1 MEHRH
6 PWCQRLLAALPDEAQ
21 RSAIAA
27 DDPLWE
33 NIETELVK
41 LGSLAHSQVNLTEV
55 AGLCL
60 TLLESKTKDM
70 RVLVQLVRCLQHPA
84 KATPFGTALIL
95 LDNWVEAYWAIAWP
109 ASAMQKQ
116 RLLVQM
122 VRRFDGALGRVGE
135 QASAAE
141 LDQLLAH
148 AERLEQTLL
157 RVAPEKA
164 DPLETL
170 IPALRRAR
178 SRQQEQAKA
187 DSAPA
192 PVTASTVVTTQSSSA
207 AAPEIDTSNERAW
220 RQTLLKVAGLI
231 VEQQPDAAVGYRLRR
246 HAIWSTITAAPV
258 TSRGNQTQLAPVA
271 ADRVSEYHAALPQ
284 ADNALWKQI
293 EESLVLSPYWFDG
306 HCLSARV
313 AAQLGFPEVAA
324 AIAAELEAFLQ
335 RLPVLRELTFSDK
348 SAFLTESCAEWLRG
362 AKGSAGQGSEQGQ
375 DLAAEVA
382 ACRKTQGLNA
392 ALALLDDKT
401 RQQSEPREQ
410 FYAGMM
416 LAELLAA
423 DGMKT
428 LAAQHYHHL
437 LQEAHRLGL
446 AQWEPGL
453 VKRLERLAK
462 AR

>member
-6 PWCQRLLAALPDEAQ
+6 PWCQRLLARLPDEAQ

-55 AGLCL
+55 AGMCL

-84 KATPFGTALIL
+84 KATPFATALIL
-95 LDNWVEAYWAIAWP
+95 LESWVDAYWSIAWP

-122 VRRFDGALGRVGE
+122 VRRFDGALGRVSE

-141 LDQLLAH
+141 LAQLLGH
-148 AERLEQTLL
+148 AERLEQSLL
-157 RVAPEKA
+157 RVAPEKT

-170 IPALRRAR
+170 IPALRRAQ

-192 PVTASTVVTTQSSSA
+192 PTTASAVVSTRSSSA
-207 AAPEIDTSNERAW
+207 TPEIDTGNERAW
-220 RQTLLKVAGLI
+220 RQTQLKVADLI
-231 VEQQPDAAVGYRLRR
+231 IEQQPDAAVGYRLRR

-258 TSRGNQTQLAPVA
+258 ASRGNQTQLAPVA
-271 ADRVSEYHAALPQ
+271 ADRVSEYEAALPQ
-284 ADNALWKQI
+284 ADSALWKQI

-306 HCLSARV
+306 HRLSARV
-313 AAQLGFPEVAA
+313 AAQLGFPDVAS

-335 RLPVLRELTFSDK
+335 RLPALRELAFSDK
-348 SAFLTESCAEWLRG
+348 SAFLPESAAEWLR
-362 AKGSAGQGSEQGQ
+362 SAQSSGGQSGQGQ

-382 ACRKTQGLNA
+382 ACRKAQGLNA
-392 ALALLDDKT
+392 ALALLEDKT

-410 FYAGMM
+410 FYAAVM

-423 DGMKT
+423 EGMKT
-428 LAAQHYHHL
+428 LAGHHYYHL

-453 VKRLERLAK
+453 VKRLERFAK

>member
-6 PWCQRLLAALPDEAQ
+6 PWCQRLLATLPDEAQ

-55 AGLCL
+55 AGMCL

-84 KATPFGTALIL
+84 KATPFATALIL
-95 LDNWVEAYWAIAWP
+95 LESWVDAYWTLAWP

-122 VRRFDGALGRVGE
+122 VRRFDGALGRVSE

-141 LDQLLAH
+141 LAQLLGH
-148 AERLEQTLL
+148 AERLEQSLL
-157 RVAPEKA
+157 RVAPEKT

-170 IPALRRAR
+170 IPALRRAQ

-192 PVTASTVVTTQSSSA
+192 PTTASAVVSTRSSSA
-207 AAPEIDTSNERAW
+207 TPEIDTGNERAW
-220 RQTLLKVAGLI
+220 RQTQLKVADLI
-231 VEQQPDAAVGYRLRR
+231 IEQQPDAAVGYRLRR

-258 TSRGNQTQLAPVA
+258 ASRGNQTQLAPVA
-271 ADRVSEYHAALPQ
+271 ADRVSEYEAALPQ
-284 ADNALWKQI
+284 ADSALWKQI

-306 HCLSARV
+306 HRLSARV
-313 AAQLGFPEVAA
+313 AAQLGFPDVAA

-335 RLPVLRELTFSDK
+335 RLPALRELAFSDK
-348 SAFLTESCAEWLRG
+348 SAFLPESAAEWLR
-362 AKGSAGQGSEQGQ
+362 SAQSSGGQGGQGQ

-382 ACRKTQGLNA
+382 ACRKAQGLNA
-392 ALALLDDKT
+392 ALALLEDKT

-410 FYAGMM
+410 FYAAVM

-423 DGMKT
+423 EGMKT
-428 LAAQHYHHL
+428 LAGQHYYHL

-453 VKRLERLAK
+453 VKRLERFAK

>member
-1 MEHRH
+1 M
-6 PWCQRLLAALPDEAQ
+6 
-21 RSAIAA
+21 
-27 DDPLWE
+27 
-33 NIETELVK
+33 
-41 LGSLAHSQVNLTEV
+41 
-55 AGLCL
+55 
-60 TLLESKTKDM
+60 
-70 RVLVQLVRCLQHPA
+70 
-84 KATPFGTALIL
+84 
-95 LDNWVEAYWAIAWP
+95 
-109 ASAMQKQ
+109 
-116 RLLVQM
+116 
-122 VRRFDGALGRVGE
+122 
-135 QASAAE
+135 
-141 LDQLLAH
+141 
-148 AERLEQTLL
+148 
-157 RVAPEKA
+157 
-164 DPLETL
+164 
-170 IPALRRAR
+170 
-178 SRQQEQAKA
+178 
-187 DSAPA
+187 
-192 PVTASTVVTTQSSSA
+192 
-207 AAPEIDTSNERAW
+207 
-220 RQTLLKVAGLI
+220 
-231 VEQQPDAAVGYRLRR
+231 
-246 HAIWSTITAAPV
+246 

-348 SAFLTESCAEWLRG
+348 SPFLTESCAEWLRS

-382 ACRKTQGLNA
+382 ACRKAQGLNA

-423 DGMKT
+423 EGMKT